1 MAEALAVIGILSSI
15 VQLVDFGSKLLDR
28 LNDFVTNTKDVPD
41 AFRNIYIQLPLTAAT
56 LQRLSHRI
64 QRNGLT
70 DNEQKALQAIVDRN
84 LELIHDIDDVL
95 ARTIP
100 SKSSSPFEKR
110 LLALQSLRHDKRI
123 QKASAQLLQNVN
135 LLTFFQATQF
145 QDSTPNIPRR
155 LSDATLINEPEAT
168 DFQHGLNLGGAPHL
182 AEGNFVGREL
192 ELKQLDNMLKPN
204 LQRQSVV
211 AIVGMGG
218 MGKTQLCIE
227 YATTHQDQYSSIFWL
242 NAQDESLLRA
252 DLLVVADIVLS
263 DQASM
268 MTTKSDD
275 DTVIQNLRR
284 WFSHPKNGN
293 WLLLL
298 DNLDNPKIP
307 NDRDPSSLDV
317 RKYFP
322 FRSQG
327 SILIT
332 TRSRTLYFAK
342 QLPLRKLE
350 TPEQGLKMLSVRS
363 GRSLTGGKRIPPVP
377 NPTVSR
383 HLKSVKYEA
392 QTNLCVCVCHRQC
405 GDGVG

>member
-15 VQLVDFGSKLLDR
+15 IQLVDFSAKLLDR
-28 LNDFVTNTKDVPD
+28 LNDFVTNARDVPD

-56 LQRLSHRI
+56 LQRLSHGI
-64 QRNGLT
+64 QGNGLT
-70 DNEQKALQAIVDRN
+70 DNEQKALRAIIDRN
-84 LELIHDIDDVL
+84 LELIHDINDVL
-95 ARTIP
+95 SRTVP
-100 SKSSSPFEKR
+100 SKSSSSFEKR

-123 QKASAQLLQNVN
+123 QKASEQLLQNVN
-135 LLTFFQATQF
+135 LLTFFQATQI
-145 QDSTPNIPRR
+145 QDSAPNISRR
-155 LSDATLINEPEAT
+155 PSDATLINEPEAT

-192 ELKQLDNMLKPN
+192 ELKQLSNMLKPN

-211 AIVGMGG
+211 AVVGMGG
-218 MGKTQLCIE
+218 IGKTQLCIE

-263 DQASM
+263 DQTSTMA
-268 MTTKSDD
+268 TKPDD
-275 DTVIQNLRR
+275 DTVIQKLRR

-293 WLLLL
+293 WLLIL

-307 NDRDPSSLDV
+307 NDRDPSSLDA

-332 TRSRTLYFAK
+332 TRSRTLYFAR

-363 GRSLTGGKRIPPVP
+363 GRSYTSSKRVPPVP
-377 NPTVSR
+377 SPTVST
-383 HLKSVKYEA
+383 HLRSMKY
-392 QTNLCVCVCHRQC
+392 
-405 GDGVG
+405 